1 MQGSWKIQLRR
12 KFKNLRRP
20 ESSGRKRNRDE
31 EDENQDPGE
40 QGAGRQ
46 PKKAKRMRFEVMEEE
61 DEMYDGKVLELQEEV
76 TKRKPKKSKVASLMK
91 DTFTRRRQWISQD
104 LPSVEEV
111 ITKFPPLKKA
121 RTVSTCMICVIFVDT
136 LNTLAME

>member
-20 ESSGRKRNRDE
+20 ESSGSKRSRDE
-31 EDENQDPGE
+31 RDENEDLAESGV
-40 QGAGRQ
+40 ARQ
-46 PKKAKRMRFEVMEEE
+46 PKKAKRPTFEVTEEE
-61 DEMYDGKVLELQEEV
+61 EETYEGKVLELQEEM
-76 TKRKPKKSKVASLMK
+76 KKSKPIKSKVASLMK
-91 DTFTRRRQWISQD
+91 DTFSKRRQWISQD

-121 RTVSTCMICVIFVDT
+121 RTVSR
-136 LNTLAME
+136 